1 MVIVSLF
8 IILAVCMLFG
18 VPIAFSLGISS
29 FGSLLIWG
37 KIPLRVMVQ
46 RMFTGL
52 DSFTLMAI
60 PFFMLAGELMLEAG
74 MLDNLVK
81 FAEALVGRMR
91 GALGHVNILAS
102 MFFSGITG
110 SASADVAALG
120 PIEMAMMK
128 EAGYEVDYSAAL
140 TAASSTIGPIIPP
153 SIPMV
158 VYAVAAGN
166 VSIGGLFLAG
176 FIPGIL
182 LGVVMMI
189 YHYYLSVKRNH
200 PYRKTSISFRQFLI
214 IFKEAILSLLM
225 PAIIL
230 FGILG
235 GVFTA
240 TEASAVAVAYAF
252 IVGLFV
258 IKKLN
263 FEKIRK
269 ALLQS
274 GLTTGMSL
282 FLIATANIFSWIL
295 ATQQVPQLATNF
307 FLSVSNS
314 PLVYLLLVNLLLLV
328 VGCLMD
334 NLAALVIFAPIL
346 APIATMFGID
356 PLHFGIIMV
365 VNLIV
370 GLITPPVGLC
380 LLMACTIS
388 KIPLERIVKQI
399 WPFVLIEIGVLLLIT
414 YVPNLTLFLP
424 RYFGYVR

>member
-1 MVIVSLF
+1 
-8 IILAVCMLFG
+8 
-18 VPIAFSLGISS
+18 
-29 FGSLLIWG
+29 
-37 KIPLRVMVQ
+37 
-46 RMFTGL
+46 
-52 DSFTLMAI
+52 
-60 PFFMLAGELMLEAG
+60 
-74 MLDNLVK
+74 
-81 FAEALVGRMR
+81 
-91 GALGHVNILAS
+91 

-189 YHYYLSVKRNH
+189 YHYYLSVKRNY

-346 APIATMFGID
+346 APIATMFGIN

>member
-1 MVIVSLF
+1 
-8 IILAVCMLFG
+8 
-18 VPIAFSLGISS
+18 
-29 FGSLLIWG
+29 
-37 KIPLRVMVQ
+37 
-46 RMFTGL
+46 
-52 DSFTLMAI
+52 
-60 PFFMLAGELMLEAG
+60 
-74 MLDNLVK
+74 
-81 FAEALVGRMR
+81 
-91 GALGHVNILAS
+91 
-102 MFFSGITG
+102 
-110 SASADVAALG
+110 
-120 PIEMAMMK
+120 
-128 EAGYEVDYSAAL
+128 
-140 TAASSTIGPIIPP
+140 
-153 SIPMV
+153 
-158 VYAVAAGN
+158 
-166 VSIGGLFLAG
+166 
-176 FIPGIL
+176 

-189 YHYYLSVKRNH
+189 YHYYLSVKRNY

-346 APIATMFGID
+346 APIATMFGIN